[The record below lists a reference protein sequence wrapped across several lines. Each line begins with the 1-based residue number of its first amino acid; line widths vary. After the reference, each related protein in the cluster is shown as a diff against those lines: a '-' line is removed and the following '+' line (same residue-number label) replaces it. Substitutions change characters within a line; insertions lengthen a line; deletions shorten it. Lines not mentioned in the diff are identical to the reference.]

1 MTEYEKEVQR
11 LMSENGMTREQ
22 AERYIDS
29 MGHEAHWTEDTEERW
44 SATCPWK
51 APGMKVSD
59 FL

>member
-1 MTEYEKEVQR
+1 MTDYEKEVQK
-11 LMSENGMTREQ
+11 LVDEGMTREQ
-22 AERYIDS
+22 AERYIDN
-29 MGHEAHWTEDTEERW
+29 MGMDMDDTEERW